1 MTRSRTRASQPGSPE
16 RSSEDEDEDAKS
28 PKGQK
33 SPTDEKTPTRGR
45 KGQPAEKESV
55 EAMDTQS

>member
-28 PKGQK
+28 SKELK
-33 SPTDEKTPTRGR
+33 SPVDEKTPSRGR
-45 KGQPAEKESV
+45 KGQPAKETAD
-55 EAMDTQS
+55 AMDTKS